1 MTNPTQPVFFS
12 GLDPVPIR
20 LTLGSDRS
28 PDAIYT
34 AAGIPPSHVIQTLQP
49 YQVQLDGADTYR
61 LSLGPQ
67 GFGAELLEALRWL
80 AHVTAAGILNGF
92 THQQTV
98 AFVQHYLEV
107 DKPEWG
113 YEELTEHAETFI
125 QDRYHRVTTDTDYR
139 QALESQ
145 RQNPALIMLQT
156 DLRNWLAT

>member
-1 MTNPTQPVFFS
+1 MFFS

-20 LTLGSDRS
+20 LTLSHDRS

-34 AAGIPPSHVIQTLQP
+34 AAGIPPSHFIRTVQP
-49 YQVQLDGADTYR
+49 YQVQLDGDDTYR

-80 AHVTAAGILNGF
+80 AHVAAAGILNGL
-92 THQQTV
+92 TPDQTA
-98 AFVQHYLEV
+98 AFVQHYLEAE
-107 DKPEWG
+107 KPEWG
-113 YEELTEHAETFI
+113 YEELTEYADTFI
-125 QDRYHRVTTDTDYR
+125 QDRYQRATTDIDYR

-145 RQNPALIMLQT
+145 RQNPAFTLLQT